1 MYITACILSTAAY
14 LLLMRKLRDTTSLN
28 EMSLLYY
35 NNILGLPLM
44 AGWLVLG
51 TDELNHVWGYEY
63 LLDPKFLL
71 CLLFSASQAFVL
83 NMCIFRCTSI
93 NSPLATS
100 VTGQIKDIATTSLG
114 VCAAS
119 SASHEHVAHVCACM
133 RPGIVVTL
141 PSSRQQT
148 WTSSVKIPADAESVL
163 RAVYI
168 ARQVPRPHACL
179 STSFRTRHPDR
190 SRLWSPPFL
199 DHTMLSIRLH
209 SAPSFAR
216 GQPSGY
222 ACAPADERVRCG
234 WARVRFAGLVLFGNI
249 AMTNVNIAGLVVGL
263 IGGMVYSG
271 VSYFNSVKAYKAEK
285 RHAAQ

>member
-1 MYITACILSTAAY
+1 MGRGGERRYVYITACILSTAAY

-51 TDELNHVWGYEY
+51 TDELGHVFGYEH

-114 VCAAS
+114 
-119 SASHEHVAHVCACM
+119 
-133 RPGIVVTL
+133 
-141 PSSRQQT
+141 
-148 WTSSVKIPADAESVL
+148 
-163 RAVYI
+163 
-168 ARQVPRPHACL
+168 
-179 STSFRTRHPDR
+179 
-190 SRLWSPPFL
+190 
-199 DHTMLSIRLH
+199 
-209 SAPSFAR
+209 
-216 GQPSGY
+216 
-222 ACAPADERVRCG
+222 ACATSPATPR
-234 WARVRFAGLVLFGNI
+234 
-249 AMTNVNIAGLVVGL
+249 M
-263 IGGMVYSG
+263 Y
-271 VSYFNSVKAYKAEK
+271 AYT
-285 RHAAQ
+285 